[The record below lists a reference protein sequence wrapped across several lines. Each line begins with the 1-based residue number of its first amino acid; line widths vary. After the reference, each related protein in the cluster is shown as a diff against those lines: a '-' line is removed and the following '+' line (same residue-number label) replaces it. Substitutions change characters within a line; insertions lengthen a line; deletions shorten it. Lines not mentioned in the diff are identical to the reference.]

1 MPDLW
6 DPNPDASPPAE
17 QPDPTHGEHG
27 DRTREV
33 KLKDREGRLR
43 LPAYILIALVV
54 VLATVLLLV
63 VVMLLASS

>member
-6 DPNPDASPPAE
+6 DPSPDVSPPAE
-17 QPDPTHGEHG
+17 QPDPTPSGQG
-27 DRTREV
+27 DRTGEV
-33 KLKDREGRLR
+33 RLKDREGRLR

>member
-6 DPNPDASPPAE
+6 DPNPDVSPPAE
-17 QPDPTHGEHG
+17 QPDPAPGDQD
-27 DRTREV
+27 DRTRQVE
-33 KLKDREGRLR
+33 LKDREGRLR

-63 VVMLLASS
+63 VVMLLTSS